1 MVHPTT
7 SCKNKIGDPQPSVY
21 IDGNEITR
29 VKSQKFLGVE
39 IDENLKFDKH
49 IEKICKKAS
58 AGIGAIRRIK
68 PFVPP
73 SSLENVYKCL
83 VQPYFD
89 YCAPVWDT
97 RGKTLTDKLQKL
109 QSRTA
114 RVITGAKYEERSVD
128 VLQGLG
134 WEFLE
139 KRRLKLKLI
148 MMLKILH
155 DQSVPLLRNLFLKV
169 EDFQDNYDL
178 RNRDT
183 DLALPKPKTN
193 YLKRSLRYSGAML
206 WNSLEK
212 ETKKAQT
219 LASFK
224 RLLR

>member
-1 MVHPTT
+1 M
-7 SCKNKIGDPQPSVY
+7 
-21 IDGNEITR
+21 E
-29 VKSQKFLGVE
+29 KF
-39 IDENLKFDKH
+39 NL
-49 IEKICKKAS
+49 E
-58 AGIGAIRRIK
+58 G
-68 PFVPP
+68 
-73 SSLENVYKCL
+73 YKCL

-97 RGKTLTDKLQKL
+97 YGKTLTDKLQKL
-109 QSRTA
+109 QSRAA

-139 KRRLKLKLI
+139 KRLLKLKSI
-148 MMLKILH
+148 MMFKILH
-155 DQSVPLLRNLFLKV
+155 DQSAPILRNLFLKA
-169 EDFQDNYDL
+169 EDCQDNYDL
-178 RNRDT
+178 QSGDT
-183 DLALPKPKTN
+183 DLALPKPNTN
-193 YLKRSLRYSGAML
+193 YLKRNLRYSGAML